1 MSETY
6 HYGQGEVEVAV
17 RDGSGRLDY
26 VWLGDVSELTLTL
39 GEEKFAHKESYS
51 GKKAEVREIA
61 TGITASGSATLHT
74 LDTANV
80 ARFTDGTASSTV
92 AGTVTGESLGTV
104 AAGDVFQLAHFGP
117 SSVVVTD
124 STASPVTIAPEH
136 YEYDEYGDLKFVSL
150 PSAPAPTMPLKV
162 AYAHKP
168 YKSAV
173 LLNGQRAELALRY
186 KGINLAEGGKRCLV
200 ELYKVSPGLLQTLSL
215 ITNGNQL
222 ASAPVTFKPLLDTS
236 KPANGP
242 LGQYGRMVTIDY

>member
-6 HYGQGEVEVAV
+6 HYGQGRVEVAV
-17 RDGSGRLDY
+17 LGGPGPLNY
-26 VWLGDVSELTLTL
+26 IWLGDVSELSITL

-74 LDTANV
+74 LDTANI
-80 ARFTDGTASSTV
+80 ARFTDGTASSQA
-92 AGTVTGESLGTV
+92 AGTVTGEDLGTV
-104 AAGDVFQLAHFGP
+104 EVGDVFQLAHFGP
-117 SSVVVTD
+117 SNVVVTD
-124 STASPVTIAPEH
+124 SAGSPATIAATH
-136 YEYDEYGDLKFVSL
+136 YEYDEYGALKFLTL
-150 PSAPAPTMPLKV
+150 PNSPAPTMPLKV
-162 AYAHKP
+162 AYSHKA